1 MKKYLLAIFVCVLS
15 FMLCGCSNAPTYSL
29 SQSADGK
36 VTQTIFIPYVESE
49 LTGLG
54 VEQDVAT
61 EIGNTIR
68 ERFNLYFLNLKTN
81 FETRVDTDPEL
92 TVQDKLTL
100 KSGCEIS
107 FAPSELGFL
116 YTLTFTSALHYY
128 YFNSDLQ
135 YNDLIEELSM
145 DNSVTEKGF
154 FTNKIISTGS
164 TVFGLNTQFAE
175 NQTLAQYITSYAT
188 TLLNENT
195 SLTAEQIQAVVPN
208 NFVYCYGT
216 TSSKLHSD
224 ADRTYRYID
233 GLYYHEWDISS
244 QDSER
249 QISTWTIEV
258 NSNVWYATILI
269 CAFVLLGILL
279 IVDYKKRHQKG
290 DKQAE

>member
-15 FMLCGCSNAPTYSL
+15 LMLCGCSNAPTYSL
-29 SQSADGK
+29 SQNSDGS

-49 LTGLG
+49 LTDLG
-54 VEQDVAT
+54 VEQDVVT
-61 EIGNTIR
+61 EMKNTIIST
-68 ERFNLYFLNLKTN
+68 FDNYFTNLKQN
-81 FETRVDTDPEL
+81 FITRVMSDSALTD
-92 TVQDKLTL
+92 QDKTILMSGYKITL
-100 KSGCEIS
+100 
-107 FAPSELGFL
+107 APSELGFL
-116 YTLTFTSALHYY
+116 YTLTFSSALHYY

-135 YNDLIEELSM
+135 YNDLIEELSV

-154 FTNKIISTGS
+154 FTNKITSTGS

-175 NQTLAQYITSYAT
+175 NQTLAQYITSYAA
-188 TLLNENT
+188 TLLDEKT
-195 SLTAEQIQAVVPN
+195 SLTAEQIQSVVPN

-244 QDSER
+244 QNSDR

-279 IVDYKKRHQKG
+279 IVDYKKIHQKG